1 MTSQTGLAQAKE
13 DAQNEFQ
20 KLVGETVK
28 RMNDGINWKEYALN
42 RPVLESIVEEA
53 RRWFEETS
61 RRADADAETF
71 RARLAELRE
80 QLDTEMARFHAERER
95 QLEEERL
102 ERERLERLRAAEEEK
117 RRKEEEERRRAER
130 EAMLKKWHA
139 LRERLAVLTEHITAE
154 EFAFLKQHEREV

>member
-61 RRADADAETF
+61 RRADADAATF

-95 QLEEERL
+95 QL
-102 ERERLERLRAAEEEK
+102 
-117 RRKEEEERRRAER
+117 EEERRRAER